1 MRTLKTRKVA
11 GILRIKND
19 AAFIERC
26 IRSCISALDELIIV
40 YNDCIDNSAEEIE
53 KMRSIYPDKIKVYEY
68 THKVYGANLDY
79 ATFEM
84 AKQLP
89 DDSPH
94 LLCNYYN
101 FALSKVTCEYA
112 MKIDADQIYFT
123 DELIYWCDFVRDA
136 RPMGLSIKAIFGA
149 LFQKYLSAYRALSL
163 KIGRILPLMPECFV
177 KACYPSYLEYAK
189 YLFSHDK
196 ACLSMAGINVFEAQA
211 TFVTLGKV
219 CPEINILPPFNG
231 EGDHVIFKVSD
242 KTSYEKFEMPYY
254 NIARTSSYS
263 LIEEFK
269 HPYRIMFIGYFWL
282 HISSMRSGTVEKVAQ
297 VKKSYPESFLK
308 INQLADYTFNKI
320 SNRSDKQIFRT
331 FQQILFSFIYKAN
344 RTSLKKRFHD

>member
-1 MRTLKTRKVA
+1 MRKLKTGKVA
-11 GILRIKND
+11 GILRVKND

-26 IRSCISALDELIIV
+26 VESCIAALDELIIV
-40 YNDCIDNSAEEIE
+40 YNDCSDNSAEEIE
-53 KMRSIYPDKIKVYEY
+53 KMRRIYPDKIKVYEY
-68 THKVYGANLDY
+68 LPKVYGANLDY
-79 ATFEM
+79 STFEM

-101 FALSKVTCEYA
+101 FALDKVTCEYA

-123 DELIYWCDFVRDA
+123 DELKRWCDFVRNIM
-136 RPMGLSIKAIFGA
+136 PMKFSAKVAFGA
-149 LFQKYLSAYRALSL
+149 IFQKYLSVYRALSL
-163 KIGRILPLMPECFV
+163 KIGRILPILPECIV
-177 KACYPSYLEYAK
+177 KACYSSYLEYAK
-189 YLFSHDK
+189 YLFSRNK
-196 ACLSMAGINVFEAQA
+196 ACLSMAGINVFEEQD

-219 CPEINILPPFNG
+219 CPDINILPPFNG

-242 KTSYEKFEMPYY
+242 KTVYEKFEMPYY
-254 NIARTSSYS
+254 NVARTSSYS

-282 HISSMRSGTVEKVAQ
+282 HISSMRHGTAEKVAE
-297 VKKSYPESFLK
+297 VKRRHPESFLK